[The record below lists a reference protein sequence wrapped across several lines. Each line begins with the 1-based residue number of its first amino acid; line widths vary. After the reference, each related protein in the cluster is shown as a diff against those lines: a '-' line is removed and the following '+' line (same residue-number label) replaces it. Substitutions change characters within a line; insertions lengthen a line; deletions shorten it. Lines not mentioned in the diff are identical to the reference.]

1 MIKFELKTPQPG
13 VVFYGN
19 RQRNRQSGTTAVIL
33 NIQADAGVKEVRFT
47 SIKGCS
53 QIKIDLSTDSFCPDT
68 ETLYIGSDVTNIR
81 IKNNMFPKVTKVV
94 SDSKHFLSGNVLV
107 EVFEDRTYRLKNTFC
122 KMMNGGNIDMKKVN
136 WINDNAFEDCWSAN
150 ITNIEKTVRCDY
162 KAFFSYNGINLLP
175 VVDGAH
181 MMGNIMMTV
190 SNTIP
195 ACTTAI
201 NRYIDFSGRN
211 VKLTNPGI
219 VNDIYTAHMPK
230 RIYVDNEG
238 IISPDEIYTAGN
250 TSIENIDIN
259 PKNKYYTSIDGI
271 VYTADK
277 KTLIRCPVGKSGK
290 VVIPDGVTTIGRHAF
305 RSCKISEV
313 VIPDSVTEIGI
324 SAFTESH
331 IQDFTLGKG
340 MTYIGK
346 YMFSTCKNIKHI
358 HIPSHIKEIMSSAFS
373 ACNAEDIVL
382 DEGVER
388 IGLNAFEV
396 STANDTKITLP
407 PSVKMIGNGALRN
420 IKNVTLT
427 DKIPSGFF
435 TSLYTSDSG
444 ADIHVN
450 IGGKQYVL
458 PSQSRFQEIDDY
470 VSFLPINDRLLWQQY
485 MYINDSDIMKR
496 YKFIMRAYKAVNGD
510 IEEQSKKEMLDMLRD
525 NQKYIINN
533 CCEYKYKA
541 EYFIFM
547 LSLDICTKQTIEKI
561 ISFADKTEGLSL
573 KAYALDA
580 LNRIDTKTDFEI

>member
-1 MIKFELKTPQPG
+1 MTKLELKIPQPG
-13 VVFYGN
+13 VTFYGN
-19 RQRNRQSGTTAVIL
+19 RRLTTVTIL
-33 NIQADAGVKEVRFT
+33 DIKVDDGVKEVFFEGLKDCDA
-47 SIKGCS
+47 IEV
-53 QIKIDLSTDSFCPDT
+53 KIQSDCRCPSV
-68 ETLYIGSDVTNIR
+68 ERLYISENVRNIS
-81 IKNNMFPKVTKVV
+81 ISNNTFPNVNRVN
-94 SDSKHFLSGNVLV
+94 SDSKYFLSGNVLIEHYDV
-107 EVFEDRTYRLKNTFC
+107 QDIYILKNTFC
-122 KMMNGGNIDMKKVN
+122 KKKGENIDLKNVN
-136 WINDNAFEDCWSAN
+136 RIKDYAFVNCCSGN
-150 ITNIEKTVRCDY
+150 VTNVSEQILCDY
-162 KAFFSYNGINLLP
+162 KAFYQYKGIYQLP

-219 VNDIYTAHMPK
+219 VSNIYPAHMPK
-230 RIYVDNEG
+230 RIYVDNER

-396 STANDTKITLP
+396 STANDTKIILP
-407 PSVKMIGNGALRN
+407 SSVKMIGDGALRN

-427 DKIPSGFF
+427 NKIPPGFF
-435 TSLYTSDSG
+435 MSLDTYESG
-444 ADIHVN
+444 ADIYVK
-450 IGGKQYVL
+450 IRGKQYIL
-458 PSQSRFQEIDDY
+458 PSQSHFQTIDDY
-470 VSFLPINDRLLWQQY
+470 VMSLPFDDQILWRQFK
-485 MYINDSDIMKR
+485 YITEPMER
-496 YKFIMRAYKAVNGD
+496 YEFIMRAYKAVDGD

-525 NQKYIINN
+525 NQKYIISN
-533 CCEYKYKA
+533 CCTYRYEA

-547 LSLDICTKQTIEKI
+547 LSLDICTRQTIEKI

-580 LNRIDTKTDFEI
+580 LNRMDTKTDFEI

>member
-1 MIKFELKTPQPG
+1 MTKLELKIPQPG
-13 VVFYGN
+13 VTFYGN
-19 RQRNRQSGTTAVIL
+19 RRLTTVTIL
-33 NIQADAGVKEVRFT
+33 DIKVEDGVKEVFFE
-47 SIKGCS
+47 SLKDCDAIEV
-53 QIKIDLSTDSFCPDT
+53 KIQSDCRCPSV
-68 ETLYIGSDVTNIR
+68 ERLYISENVRNIS
-81 IKNNMFPKVTKVV
+81 ISNNTFPNVNRVN
-94 SDSKHFLSGNVLV
+94 SDSKYFLSGNVLIEHYDV
-107 EVFEDRTYRLKNTFC
+107 QDIYILKNTFC
-122 KMMNGGNIDMKKVN
+122 KKKGENIDLKNVN
-136 WINDNAFEDCWSAN
+136 RIKDYAFVNCCSGN
-150 ITNIEKTVRCDY
+150 VTNVSEQILCDY
-162 KAFFSYNGINLLP
+162 KAFYQYKGIYQLP

-219 VNDIYTAHMPK
+219 VSNIYPAHMPK
-230 RIYVDNEG
+230 RIYVDNER

-396 STANDTKITLP
+396 STANDTKIILP
-407 PSVKMIGNGALRN
+407 SSVKMIGDGALRN

-427 DKIPSGFF
+427 NKIPPGFF
-435 TSLYTSDSG
+435 MSLDTYESG
-444 ADIHVN
+444 ADIYVK
-450 IGGKQYVL
+450 IRGKQYIL
-458 PSQSRFQEIDDY
+458 PSQSHFQTIDDY
-470 VSFLPINDRLLWQQY
+470 VMSLPFDDQILWRQFK
-485 MYINDSDIMKR
+485 YITEPMER
-496 YKFIMRAYKAVNGD
+496 YEFIMRAYKAVDGD
-510 IEEQSKKEMLDMLRD
+510 IEKQSKKEMLDMLRD

-580 LNRIDTKTDFEI
+580 LNRMDTKTDFEI

>member
-1 MIKFELKTPQPG
+1 MTKLELKIPQPG
-13 VVFYGN
+13 VTFYGN
-19 RQRNRQSGTTAVIL
+19 RRLTTVTIL
-33 NIQADAGVKEVRFT
+33 DIKVDDGVKEVFFEGLKDCDA
-47 SIKGCS
+47 IEV
-53 QIKIDLSTDSFCPDT
+53 KIQSDCRCPSV
-68 ETLYIGSDVTNIR
+68 ERLYISENVRNIS
-81 IKNNMFPKVTKVV
+81 ISNNTFPNVNRVN
-94 SDSKHFLSGNVLV
+94 SDSKYFLSGNVLIEHDDV
-107 EVFEDRTYRLKNTFC
+107 QDIYILKNTFC
-122 KMMNGGNIDMKKVN
+122 KKKGENIDLKNVN
-136 WINDNAFEDCWSAN
+136 RIKDYAFVNCWSAN
-150 ITNIEKTVRCDY
+150 ITNIGKTVRCDY
-162 KAFFSYNGINLLP
+162 KAFFNYNGINLLP

-219 VNDIYTAHMPK
+219 VSNIYPAHMPK
-230 RIYVDNEG
+230 RIYVDNER

-388 IGLNAFEV
+388 IGLNVFEV
-396 STANDTKITLP
+396 STANDTKIILP
-407 PSVKMIGNGALRN
+407 SSVKMIGDGALRN

-427 DKIPSGFF
+427 NKIPPGFF
-435 TSLYTSDSG
+435 MSLDTYESG
-444 ADIHVN
+444 ADIYVK
-450 IGGKQYVL
+450 IRGKQYIL
-458 PSQSRFQEIDDY
+458 PSQSHFQTIDDY
-470 VSFLPINDRLLWQQY
+470 VMFLPFDDQILWRQFK
-485 MYINDSDIMKR
+485 YITEPMER
-496 YKFIMRAYKAVNGD
+496 YEFIMRAYKAVDGD

-525 NQKYIINN
+525 NQEYIINN
-533 CCEYKYKA
+533 YCKYRYDV
-541 EYFIFM
+541 EDFIFM

-580 LNRIDTKTDFEI
+580 LNRMDTKTDFEI

>member
-1 MIKFELKTPQPG
+1 MTKLELKIPQPG
-13 VVFYGN
+13 VTFYGN
-19 RQRNRQSGTTAVIL
+19 RRLTTVTIL
-33 NIQADAGVKEVRFT
+33 DIKVEDGVKEVFFE
-47 SIKGCS
+47 SLKDCDAIEV
-53 QIKIDLSTDSFCPDT
+53 KIQSDCRCPSV
-68 ETLYIGSDVTNIR
+68 ERLYISENVRNIS
-81 IKNNMFPKVTKVV
+81 ISNNTFPNVNRVN
-94 SDSKHFLSGNVLV
+94 SDSKYFLSGNVLIEHYDV
-107 EVFEDRTYRLKNTFC
+107 QDIYILKNTFC
-122 KMMNGGNIDMKKVN
+122 KKKGENIDLKNVN
-136 WINDNAFEDCWSAN
+136 RIKDYAFVNCCSGN
-150 ITNIEKTVRCDY
+150 VTNVSEQILCDY
-162 KAFFSYNGINLLP
+162 KAFYQYKGIYQLP

-181 MMGNIMMTV
+181 MLGNIMMTA
-190 SNTIP
+190 SDIIP
-195 ACTTAI
+195 ARTTSI

-219 VNDIYTAHMPK
+219 VSNIYPAHMPK
-230 RIYVDNEG
+230 RIYVDNER

-396 STANDTKITLP
+396 STANDTKIILP
-407 PSVKMIGNGALRN
+407 SSVKMIGDGALRN

-427 DKIPSGFF
+427 NKIPPGFF
-435 TSLYTSDSG
+435 MSLDTYESG
-444 ADIHVN
+444 ADIYVK
-450 IGGKQYVL
+450 IRGKQYIL
-458 PSQSRFQEIDDY
+458 PSQSHFQTIDDY
-470 VSFLPINDRLLWQQY
+470 VMSLPFDDQILWRQFK
-485 MYINDSDIMKR
+485 YITEPMER
-496 YKFIMRAYKAVNGD
+496 YEFIMRAYKAVDGD

-525 NQKYIINN
+525 NQEYIINN
-533 CCEYKYKA
+533 YCKYRYDV
-541 EYFIFM
+541 EDFIFM

-573 KAYALDA
+573 KAYALYA
-580 LNRIDTKTDFEI
+580 LNRMDTKTDFEI

>member
-1 MIKFELKTPQPG
+1 MTKLELKIPQPG
-13 VVFYGN
+13 VTFYGN
-19 RQRNRQSGTTAVIL
+19 RRLTTVTIL
-33 NIQADAGVKEVRFT
+33 DIKVEDGVKEVFFE
-47 SIKGCS
+47 SLKDCDAIEV
-53 QIKIDLSTDSFCPDT
+53 KIQSDCRCPSV
-68 ETLYIGSDVTNIR
+68 ERLYISENVRNIS
-81 IKNNMFPKVTKVV
+81 ISNNTFPNVNRVN
-94 SDSKHFLSGNVLV
+94 SDSKYFLSGNVLIEHYDV
-107 EVFEDRTYRLKNTFC
+107 QDIYILKNTFC
-122 KMMNGGNIDMKKVN
+122 KKKGENIDLKNVN
-136 WINDNAFEDCWSAN
+136 RIKDYAFVNCCSGN
-150 ITNIEKTVRCDY
+150 VTNVSEQILCDY
-162 KAFFSYNGINLLP
+162 KAFYQYKGICQLP

-219 VNDIYTAHMPK
+219 VSNIYPAHMPK
-230 RIYVDNEG
+230 RIYVDNER

-396 STANDTKITLP
+396 STANDTKIILP
-407 PSVKMIGNGALRN
+407 SSVKMIGDGALRN

-427 DKIPSGFF
+427 NKIPPGFF
-435 TSLYTSDSG
+435 MSLDTYESG
-444 ADIHVN
+444 ADIYVK
-450 IGGKQYVL
+450 IRGKQYIL
-458 PSQSRFQEIDDY
+458 PSQSHFQTIDDY
-470 VSFLPINDRLLWQQY
+470 VMSLPFDDQILWRQFK
-485 MYINDSDIMKR
+485 YITEPMER
-496 YKFIMRAYKAVNGD
+496 YEFIMRAYKAVDGD

-525 NQKYIINN
+525 NQEYIINN
-533 CCEYKYKA
+533 YCKYRYDV
-541 EYFIFM
+541 EDFIFM

-580 LNRIDTKTDFEI
+580 LNRMDTKTDFEI

>member
-1 MIKFELKTPQPG
+1 MTKLELKIPQPG
-13 VVFYGN
+13 VTFYGN
-19 RQRNRQSGTTAVIL
+19 RRLTTVTIL
-33 NIQADAGVKEVRFT
+33 DIKVDDGVKEVFFEGLKDCDA
-47 SIKGCS
+47 IEV
-53 QIKIDLSTDSFCPDT
+53 KIQSDCRCPSV
-68 ETLYIGSDVTNIR
+68 ERLYISENVRNIS
-81 IKNNMFPKVTKVV
+81 ISNNTFPNVNRVN
-94 SDSKHFLSGNVLV
+94 SDSKYFLSGNVLIEHYDV
-107 EVFEDRTYRLKNTFC
+107 QDIYILKNTFC
-122 KMMNGGNIDMKKVN
+122 KKKGENIDLKNVN
-136 WINDNAFEDCWSAN
+136 RIKDYAFVNCCSGN
-150 ITNIEKTVRCDY
+150 VTNVSEQILCDY
-162 KAFFSYNGINLLP
+162 KAFYQYKGIYQLP

-219 VNDIYTAHMPK
+219 VSNIYPAHMPK
-230 RIYVDNEG
+230 RIYVDNER

-396 STANDTKITLP
+396 STANDTKIILP
-407 PSVKMIGNGALRN
+407 SSVKMIGDGALRN

-427 DKIPSGFF
+427 NKIPPGFF
-435 TSLYTSDSG
+435 MSLDTYESG
-444 ADIHVN
+444 ADIYVK
-450 IGGKQYVL
+450 IRGKQYIL
-458 PSQSRFQEIDDY
+458 PSQSHFQTIDDY
-470 VSFLPINDRLLWQQY
+470 VMSLPFDDQILWRQFK
-485 MYINDSDIMKR
+485 YITEPMER
-496 YKFIMRAYKAVNGD
+496 YEFIMRAYKAVDGD

-525 NQKYIINN
+525 NQEYIINN
-533 CCEYKYKA
+533 YCKYRYEA

-547 LSLDICTKQTIEKI
+547 LSLDICTRQTIEKI

-580 LNRIDTKTDFEI
+580 LNRMDTKTDFEI

>member
-1 MIKFELKTPQPG
+1 MTKLELKIPQPG
-13 VVFYGN
+13 VTFYGN
-19 RQRNRQSGTTAVIL
+19 RRLTTVTIL
-33 NIQADAGVKEVRFT
+33 DIKVEDGVKEVFFE
-47 SIKGCS
+47 SLKDCDAIEV
-53 QIKIDLSTDSFCPDT
+53 KIQSDCRCPSV
-68 ETLYIGSDVTNIR
+68 ERLYISENVRNIS
-81 IKNNMFPKVTKVV
+81 ISNNTFPNVNRVN
-94 SDSKHFLSGNVLV
+94 SDSKYFLSGNVLIEYYDV
-107 EVFEDRTYRLKNTFC
+107 QDIYILKNTFC
-122 KMMNGGNIDMKKVN
+122 KKKGENIDLKNVN
-136 WINDNAFEDCWSAN
+136 RIKDYAFVNCCSGN
-150 ITNIEKTVRCDY
+150 VTNVSEQILCDY
-162 KAFFSYNGINLLP
+162 KAFYQYKGIYQLP

-219 VNDIYTAHMPK
+219 VSNIYPAHMPK
-230 RIYVDNEG
+230 RIYVDNER

-396 STANDTKITLP
+396 STANDTKIILP
-407 PSVKMIGNGALRN
+407 SSVKMIGDGALRN

-427 DKIPSGFF
+427 NKIPPGFF
-435 TSLYTSDSG
+435 MSLDTYESG
-444 ADIHVN
+444 ADIYVK
-450 IGGKQYVL
+450 IRGKQYIL
-458 PSQSRFQEIDDY
+458 PSQSHFQTIDDY
-470 VSFLPINDRLLWQQY
+470 VMSLPFDDQIIWRQFK
-485 MYINDSDIMKR
+485 YITEPMER
-496 YKFIMRAYKAVNGD
+496 YEFIMRAYKAVDGD

-525 NQKYIINN
+525 NQEYIINN
-533 CCEYKYKA
+533 YCKYRYDV
-541 EYFIFM
+541 EDFIFM

-580 LNRIDTKTDFEI
+580 LNRMDTKTDFEI

>member
-1 MIKFELKTPQPG
+1 MTKLELKIPQPG
-13 VVFYGN
+13 VTFYGN
-19 RQRNRQSGTTAVIL
+19 RRLTTVTIL
-33 NIQADAGVKEVRFT
+33 DIKVEDGVKEVFFE
-47 SIKGCS
+47 SLKDCDAIEV
-53 QIKIDLSTDSFCPDT
+53 KIQSDCRCPSV
-68 ETLYIGSDVTNIR
+68 ERLYISENVRNIS
-81 IKNNMFPKVTKVV
+81 ISNNTFPNVNRVN
-94 SDSKHFLSGNVLV
+94 SDSKYFLSGNVLIEHYDV
-107 EVFEDRTYRLKNTFC
+107 QDIYILKNTFC
-122 KMMNGGNIDMKKVN
+122 KKKGENIDLKNVN
-136 WINDNAFEDCWSAN
+136 RIKDYAFVNCCSGN
-150 ITNIEKTVRCDY
+150 VTNVSEQILCDY
-162 KAFFSYNGINLLP
+162 KAFYQYKGIYQLP

-219 VNDIYTAHMPK
+219 VSNIYPAHMPK
-230 RIYVDNEG
+230 RIYVDNER

-396 STANDTKITLP
+396 STANDTKIILP
-407 PSVKMIGNGALRN
+407 SSVKMIGDGALRN

-427 DKIPSGFF
+427 NKIPPGFF
-435 TSLYTSDSG
+435 MSLDTYESG
-444 ADIHVN
+444 ADIYVK
-450 IGGKQYVL
+450 IRGKQYIL
-458 PSQSRFQEIDDY
+458 PSQSHFQTIDDY
-470 VSFLPINDRLLWQQY
+470 VMSLPFDDQILWRQFK
-485 MYINDSDIMKR
+485 YITEPMER
-496 YKFIMRAYKAVNGD
+496 YEFIMRAYKAVDGD

-525 NQKYIINN
+525 NQEYIINN
-533 CCEYKYKA
+533 YCKYRYDV
-541 EYFIFM
+541 ENFIFM

-580 LNRIDTKTDFEI
+580 LNRMDTKTDFEI

>member
-1 MIKFELKTPQPG
+1 MTKLELKIPQPG
-13 VVFYGN
+13 VTFYGN
-19 RQRNRQSGTTAVIL
+19 RRLTTVTIL
-33 NIQADAGVKEVRFT
+33 DIKVDDGVKEVFFEGLKDCDA
-47 SIKGCS
+47 IEV
-53 QIKIDLSTDSFCPDT
+53 KIQSDCRCPSV
-68 ETLYIGSDVTNIR
+68 ERLYISENVRNIS
-81 IKNNMFPKVTKVV
+81 ISNNTFPNVNRVN
-94 SDSKHFLSGNVLV
+94 SDSKYFLSGNVLIEHYDV
-107 EVFEDRTYRLKNTFC
+107 QDIYILKNTFC
-122 KMMNGGNIDMKKVN
+122 KKKGENIDLKNVN
-136 WINDNAFEDCWSAN
+136 RIKDYAFVNCCSGN
-150 ITNIEKTVRCDY
+150 VTNVSEQILCDY
-162 KAFFSYNGINLLP
+162 KAFYQYKGIYQLP

-219 VNDIYTAHMPK
+219 VSNIHPAHMPK
-230 RIYVDNEG
+230 RIYVDNER

-396 STANDTKITLP
+396 STANDTKIILP
-407 PSVKMIGNGALRN
+407 SSVKMIGDGALRN

-427 DKIPSGFF
+427 NKIPPGFF
-435 TSLYTSDSG
+435 MSLDTYESG
-444 ADIHVN
+444 ADIYVK
-450 IGGKQYVL
+450 IRGKQYIL
-458 PSQSRFQEIDDY
+458 PSQSHFQTIDDY
-470 VSFLPINDRLLWQQY
+470 VMSLPFDDQILWRQFK
-485 MYINDSDIMKR
+485 YITEPMER
-496 YKFIMRAYKAVNGD
+496 YEFIMRAYKAVDGD

-525 NQKYIINN
+525 NQKYIISN
-533 CCEYKYKA
+533 CCTYRYEAK
-541 EYFIFM
+541 YFIFM
-547 LSLDICTKQTIEKI
+547 LSLDICTRQTIEKI

-580 LNRIDTKTDFEI
+580 LNRMDTKTDFEI

>member
-1 MIKFELKTPQPG
+1 MTKLELKIPQPG
-13 VVFYGN
+13 VTFYGN
-19 RQRNRQSGTTAVIL
+19 RRLTTVTIL
-33 NIQADAGVKEVRFT
+33 DIKVDDGVKEVFFEGLKDCDV
-47 SIKGCS
+47 IEV
-53 QIKIDLSTDSFCPDT
+53 KIQSDCRCPSV
-68 ETLYIGSDVTNIR
+68 ERLYISENVRNIS
-81 IKNNMFPKVTKVV
+81 ISNNTFPNVNRVV
-94 SDSKHFLSGNVLV
+94 SDSKYFLSGNVLIEHYDV
-107 EVFEDRTYRLKNTFC
+107 QDIYILKNTFC
-122 KMMNGGNIDMKKVN
+122 KKKGENIDIKNVN
-136 WINDNAFEDCWSAN
+136 RIKDYAFVNCCSGN
-150 ITNIEKTVRCDY
+150 VTNVSEQILCDY
-162 KAFFSYNGINLLP
+162 KAFYQYKGIYQLP

-219 VNDIYTAHMPK
+219 VSNIHPAHMPK
-230 RIYVDNEG
+230 RIYVDNER
-238 IISPDEIYTAGN
+238 IISPAEIYTAGN

-396 STANDTKITLP
+396 STANDTKIILP
-407 PSVKMIGNGALRN
+407 SSVKMIGDGALRN

-427 DKIPSGFF
+427 NKIPPGFF
-435 TSLYTSDSG
+435 MSLDTYESG
-444 ADIHVN
+444 ADIYVK
-450 IGGKQYVL
+450 IRGKQYIL
-458 PSQSRFQEIDDY
+458 PSQSHFQTIDDY
-470 VSFLPINDRLLWQQY
+470 VMSLPFDDQILWRQFK
-485 MYINDSDIMKR
+485 YITEPMER
-496 YKFIMRAYKAVNGD
+496 YEFIMRAYKAVDGD

-525 NQKYIINN
+525 NQKYIISN
-533 CCEYKYKA
+533 CCTYRYEA

-547 LSLDICTKQTIEKI
+547 LSLDICTRQTIEKI
-561 ISFADKTEGLSL
+561 ISFADKTEGLSI

-580 LNRIDTKTDFEI
+580 LNRMDTKTDFEI

>member
-1 MIKFELKTPQPG
+1 MTKLELKIPQPG
-13 VVFYGN
+13 VTFYGN
-19 RQRNRQSGTTAVIL
+19 RRLTTVTIL
-33 NIQADAGVKEVRFT
+33 DIKVDDGVKEVFFEGLKDCDV
-47 SIKGCS
+47 IEV
-53 QIKIDLSTDSFCPDT
+53 KIQSDCRCPSV
-68 ETLYIGSDVTNIR
+68 ERLYISENVRNIS
-81 IKNNMFPKVTKVV
+81 ISNNTFPNVNRVV
-94 SDSKHFLSGNVLV
+94 SDSKYFLSGNVLIEHYDV
-107 EVFEDRTYRLKNTFC
+107 QDIYILKNTFC
-122 KMMNGGNIDMKKVN
+122 KKKGENIDLKNVN
-136 WINDNAFEDCWSAN
+136 RIKDYAFVNCCSGN
-150 ITNIEKTVRCDY
+150 VTNVSEQILCDY
-162 KAFFSYNGINLLP
+162 KAFYQYKGIYQLP

-219 VNDIYTAHMPK
+219 VSNIHPAHMPK
-230 RIYVDNEG
+230 RIYVDNER

-396 STANDTKITLP
+396 STANDTKIILP
-407 PSVKMIGNGALRN
+407 SSVKMIGDGALRN

-427 DKIPSGFF
+427 NKIPPGFF
-435 TSLYTSDSG
+435 MSLDTYESG
-444 ADIHVN
+444 ADIYVK
-450 IGGKQYVL
+450 IRGKQYIL
-458 PSQSRFQEIDDY
+458 PSQSHFQTIDDY
-470 VSFLPINDRLLWQQY
+470 VMSLPFDDQILWRQFK
-485 MYINDSDIMKR
+485 YITEPMER
-496 YKFIMRAYKAVNGD
+496 YEFIMRAYKAVDGD

-525 NQKYIINN
+525 NQKYIISN
-533 CCEYKYKA
+533 CCTYRYEA

-547 LSLDICTKQTIEKI
+547 LSLDICTRQTIEKI
-561 ISFADKTEGLSL
+561 ISFADKTEGLSI

-580 LNRIDTKTDFEI
+580 LNRMDTKTDFEI

>member
-1 MIKFELKTPQPG
+1 MTKLELKIPQPG
-13 VVFYGN
+13 VTFYGN
-19 RQRNRQSGTTAVIL
+19 RRLTTVTIL
-33 NIQADAGVKEVRFT
+33 DIKVDDGVKEVFFEGLKDCDA
-47 SIKGCS
+47 IEV
-53 QIKIDLSTDSFCPDT
+53 KIQSDCRCPSV
-68 ETLYIGSDVTNIR
+68 ERLYISENVRNIS
-81 IKNNMFPKVTKVV
+81 ISNNTFPNVNRVN
-94 SDSKHFLSGNVLV
+94 SDSKYFLSGNVLIEHYDV
-107 EVFEDRTYRLKNTFC
+107 QDIYILKNTFC
-122 KMMNGGNIDMKKVN
+122 KKKGENIDLKNVN
-136 WINDNAFEDCWSAN
+136 RIKDYAFVNCCSGN
-150 ITNIEKTVRCDY
+150 VTNVSEQILCDY
-162 KAFFSYNGINLLP
+162 KAFYQYKGIYQLP

-219 VNDIYTAHMPK
+219 VSNIYPAHMPK
-230 RIYVDNEG
+230 RIYVDNER

-358 HIPSHIKEIMSSAFS
+358 HITSHIKEIMSSAFS

-396 STANDTKITLP
+396 STANDTKIILP
-407 PSVKMIGNGALRN
+407 SSVKMIGDGALRN

-427 DKIPSGFF
+427 NKIPPGFF
-435 TSLYTSDSG
+435 MSLDTYESG
-444 ADIHVN
+444 ADIYVK
-450 IGGKQYVL
+450 IRGKQYIL
-458 PSQSRFQEIDDY
+458 PSQSHFQTIDDY
-470 VSFLPINDRLLWQQY
+470 VMSLPFDDQILWRQFK
-485 MYINDSDIMKR
+485 YITEPMER
-496 YKFIMRAYKAVNGD
+496 YEFIMRAYKAVDGD

-525 NQKYIINN
+525 NQEYIINN
-533 CCEYKYKA
+533 YCKYRYDV
-541 EYFIFM
+541 EDFIFM

-561 ISFADKTEGLSL
+561 ISFTDKTEGLSL

-580 LNRIDTKTDFEI
+580 LNRMDTKTDFEI

>member
-1 MIKFELKTPQPG
+1 MTKLELKIPQPG
-13 VVFYGN
+13 VTFYGN
-19 RQRNRQSGTTAVIL
+19 RRLTTVTIL
-33 NIQADAGVKEVRFT
+33 DIKVDDGVKEVFFEGLKDCDA
-47 SIKGCS
+47 IEV
-53 QIKIDLSTDSFCPDT
+53 KIQSDCRCPSV
-68 ETLYIGSDVTNIR
+68 ERLYISENVRNIS
-81 IKNNMFPKVTKVV
+81 ISNNTFPNVNRVN
-94 SDSKHFLSGNVLV
+94 SDSKYFLSGNVLIEHYDV
-107 EVFEDRTYRLKNTFC
+107 QDIYILKNTFC
-122 KMMNGGNIDMKKVN
+122 KKKGENIDLKNVN
-136 WINDNAFEDCWSAN
+136 RIKDYAFVNCCSGN
-150 ITNIEKTVRCDY
+150 VTNVSEQILCDY
-162 KAFFSYNGINLLP
+162 KAFYQYKGIYQLP

-219 VNDIYTAHMPK
+219 VSNIYPAHMPK
-230 RIYVDNEG
+230 RIYVDNER

-396 STANDTKITLP
+396 STANDTKIILP
-407 PSVKMIGNGALRN
+407 SSVKMIGDGALRN

-427 DKIPSGFF
+427 NKIPPGFF
-435 TSLYTSDSG
+435 MSLDTYESG
-444 ADIHVN
+444 ADIYVK
-450 IGGKQYVL
+450 IRGKQYIL
-458 PSQSRFQEIDDY
+458 PSQSHFQTIDDY
-470 VSFLPINDRLLWQQY
+470 VMSLPFDDQILWRQFK
-485 MYINDSDIMKR
+485 YITEPMER
-496 YKFIMRAYKAVNGD
+496 YEFIMRAYKAVDGD

-525 NQKYIINN
+525 NQEYIINN
-533 CCEYKYKA
+533 YCKYRYDV
-541 EYFIFM
+541 EDFIFM

-573 KAYALDA
+573 KAYALYA
-580 LNRIDTKTDFEI
+580 LNRMDTKTDFEI

>member
-1 MIKFELKTPQPG
+1 MTKLELKIPQPG
-13 VVFYGN
+13 VTFYGN
-19 RQRNRQSGTTAVIL
+19 RRLTTVTIL
-33 NIQADAGVKEVRFT
+33 DIKVDDGVKEVFFEGLKDCDA
-47 SIKGCS
+47 IEV
-53 QIKIDLSTDSFCPDT
+53 KIQSDCRCPSV
-68 ETLYIGSDVTNIR
+68 ERLYISENVRKIS
-81 IKNNMFPKVTKVV
+81 ISNNTFPNVNRVN
-94 SDSKHFLSGNVLV
+94 SDSKYFLSGNVLIEHNDV
-107 EVFEDRTYRLKNTFC
+107 QDIYILKNTFC
-122 KMMNGGNIDMKKVN
+122 KKKGENIDLKNVN
-136 WINDNAFEDCWSAN
+136 RIKDYAFVNCCSGN
-150 ITNIEKTVRCDY
+150 VTNIEKTVQCDY
-162 KAFFSYNGINLLP
+162 KAFFNYNGINLLP

-219 VNDIYTAHMPK
+219 VSNIYPAHMPK
-230 RIYVDNEG
+230 RIYVDNER

-290 VVIPDGVTTIGRHAF
+290 VIIPDGVTTIGRHAF

-388 IGLNAFEV
+388 IGLNAFEM
-396 STANDTKITLP
+396 STANDTKIILP
-407 PSVKMIGNGALRN
+407 SSVKMIGDGVLRN

-427 DKIPSGFF
+427 NKIPPGFF
-435 TSLYTSDSG
+435 MSLDTYESG
-444 ADIHVN
+444 ADIYVK
-450 IGGKQYVL
+450 IRGKQYIL
-458 PSQSRFQEIDDY
+458 PSQSHFQTIDDY
-470 VSFLPINDRLLWQQY
+470 VMFLPFDDQILWRQFK
-485 MYINDSDIMKR
+485 YITEPMER
-496 YKFIMRAYKAVNGD
+496 YEFIMRAYKAVDGD

-525 NQKYIINN
+525 NQEYIINN
-533 CCEYKYKA
+533 YCEYRYEV

-547 LSLDICTKQTIEKI
+547 LSLDICTRQTIEKI

-580 LNRIDTKTDFEI
+580 LNRMDTKTDFEI

>member
-1 MIKFELKTPQPG
+1 MTKLELKIPQPG
-13 VVFYGN
+13 VTFYGN
-19 RQRNRQSGTTAVIL
+19 RRLTTVTIL
-33 NIQADAGVKEVRFT
+33 DIKVDDGVKEVFFEGLKDCDA
-47 SIKGCS
+47 IEV
-53 QIKIDLSTDSFCPDT
+53 KIQSDCRCPSV
-68 ETLYIGSDVTNIR
+68 ERLYISENVRNIS
-81 IKNNMFPKVTKVV
+81 ISNNTFPNVNRVN
-94 SDSKHFLSGNVLV
+94 SDSKYFLSGNVLIEHYDV
-107 EVFEDRTYRLKNTFC
+107 QDIYILKNTFC
-122 KMMNGGNIDMKKVN
+122 KKKGENIDLKNVN
-136 WINDNAFEDCWSAN
+136 RIKDYAFVNCCSGN
-150 ITNIEKTVRCDY
+150 VTNVSEQILCDY
-162 KAFFSYNGINLLP
+162 KAFYQYKGIYQLP

-219 VNDIYTAHMPK
+219 VSNIYPAHMPK
-230 RIYVDNEG
+230 RIYVDNER

-396 STANDTKITLP
+396 STANDTKIILP
-407 PSVKMIGNGALRN
+407 SSVKMIGDGALRN

-427 DKIPSGFF
+427 NKIPPGFF
-435 TSLYTSDSG
+435 MSLDTYESG
-444 ADIHVN
+444 ADIYVK
-450 IGGKQYVL
+450 IRGKQYIL
-458 PSQSRFQEIDDY
+458 PSQSHFQTIDDY
-470 VSFLPINDRLLWQQY
+470 VMSLPFDDQILWRQFK
-485 MYINDSDIMKR
+485 YITEPMER
-496 YKFIMRAYKAVNGD
+496 YEFIMRAYKAVDGD

-547 LSLDICTKQTIEKI
+547 LSLDICTRQTIEKI

-580 LNRIDTKTDFEI
+580 LNRMDTKTDFEI

>member
-1 MIKFELKTPQPG
+1 MTKLELKIPQPG
-13 VVFYGN
+13 VTFYGN
-19 RQRNRQSGTTAVIL
+19 RRLTTVTIL
-33 NIQADAGVKEVRFT
+33 DVKVDDGVKEVFFEGLKDCDA
-47 SIKGCS
+47 IEV
-53 QIKIDLSTDSFCPDT
+53 KIQSDCRCPSV
-68 ETLYIGSDVTNIR
+68 ERLYISENVRNIS
-81 IKNNMFPKVTKVV
+81 ISNNTFPNVNRVN
-94 SDSKHFLSGNVLV
+94 SDSKYFLSGNVLIEHYDV
-107 EVFEDRTYRLKNTFC
+107 QDIYILKNTFC
-122 KMMNGGNIDMKKVN
+122 KKKGENIDLKNVN
-136 WINDNAFEDCWSAN
+136 RIKDYAFVNCCSGN
-150 ITNIEKTVRCDY
+150 VTNIGKTVRCDY
-162 KAFFSYNGINLLP
+162 KAFFNYNGINLLP

-219 VNDIYTAHMPK
+219 VSNIYPAHMPK
-230 RIYVDNEG
+230 RIYVDNER

-396 STANDTKITLP
+396 STANDTKIILP
-407 PSVKMIGNGALRN
+407 SSVKMIGDGALRN

-427 DKIPSGFF
+427 NKIPPGFF
-435 TSLYTSDSG
+435 MSLDTYESG
-444 ADIHVN
+444 ADIYVK
-450 IGGKQYVL
+450 IRGKQYIL
-458 PSQSRFQEIDDY
+458 PSQSHFQTIDDY
-470 VSFLPINDRLLWQQY
+470 VMSLPFDDQILWRQFK
-485 MYINDSDIMKR
+485 YITEPMER
-496 YKFIMRAYKAVNGD
+496 YEFIMRAYKAVDGN

-525 NQKYIINN
+525 NQEYIINN
-533 CCEYKYKA
+533 YCKYRYEV

-580 LNRIDTKTDFEI
+580 LNRMDTKTDFEI

>member
-1 MIKFELKTPQPG
+1 MTKLELKIPQPG
-13 VVFYGN
+13 VTFYGN
-19 RQRNRQSGTTAVIL
+19 RRLTTVTIL
-33 NIQADAGVKEVRFT
+33 DIKVDDGVKEVFFEGLKDCDA
-47 SIKGCS
+47 IEV
-53 QIKIDLSTDSFCPDT
+53 KIQSDCRCPSV
-68 ETLYIGSDVTNIR
+68 ERLYISENVRNIS
-81 IKNNMFPKVTKVV
+81 ISNNTFPNVNRVN
-94 SDSKHFLSGNVLV
+94 SDSKYFLSGNVLIEHYDV
-107 EVFEDRTYRLKNTFC
+107 QDIYILKNTFC
-122 KMMNGGNIDMKKVN
+122 KKKGENIDLKNVN
-136 WINDNAFEDCWSAN
+136 RIKDNAFEDCWSAN
-150 ITNIEKTVRCDY
+150 ITNIGKTVRCDY
-162 KAFFSYNGINLLP
+162 KAFFNYNGINLLP

-219 VNDIYTAHMPK
+219 VSNIYPAHMPK
-230 RIYVDNEG
+230 RIYVDNER

-396 STANDTKITLP
+396 STANDTKIILP
-407 PSVKMIGNGALRN
+407 SSVKMIGDGALRN

-427 DKIPSGFF
+427 NKIPPGFF
-435 TSLYTSDSG
+435 MSLDTYESG
-444 ADIHVN
+444 ADIYVK
-450 IGGKQYVL
+450 IRGKQYIL
-458 PSQSRFQEIDDY
+458 PSQSHFQTIDDY
-470 VSFLPINDRLLWQQY
+470 VMSLPFDDQILWRQFK
-485 MYINDSDIMKR
+485 YITEPMER
-496 YKFIMRAYKAVNGD
+496 YEFIMRAYKAVDGN

-525 NQKYIINN
+525 NQEYIINN
-533 CCEYKYKA
+533 YCKYRYEV

-580 LNRIDTKTDFEI
+580 LNRMDTKTDFEI

>member
-1 MIKFELKTPQPG
+1 MTKLELKIPQPG
-13 VVFYGN
+13 VTFYGN
-19 RQRNRQSGTTAVIL
+19 RRLTTVTIL
-33 NIQADAGVKEVRFT
+33 DIKVEDGVKEVFFE
-47 SIKGCS
+47 SLKDCDAIEV
-53 QIKIDLSTDSFCPDT
+53 KIQSDCRCPSV
-68 ETLYIGSDVTNIR
+68 ERLYISENVRNIS
-81 IKNNMFPKVTKVV
+81 ISNNTFPNVNRVN
-94 SDSKHFLSGNVLV
+94 SDSKYFLSGNVLIEHNDV
-107 EVFEDRTYRLKNTFC
+107 QDIYILKNTFC
-122 KMMNGGNIDMKKVN
+122 KKKGENIDLKNVN
-136 WINDNAFEDCWSAN
+136 RIKDYAFVNCCSGN
-150 ITNIEKTVRCDY
+150 VTNVSEQILCDY
-162 KAFFSYNGINLLP
+162 KAFYQYKGIYQLP

-219 VNDIYTAHMPK
+219 VSNIYPAHMPK
-230 RIYVDNEG
+230 RIYVDNER

-396 STANDTKITLP
+396 STANDTKIILP
-407 PSVKMIGNGALRN
+407 SSVKMIGDGALRN

-427 DKIPSGFF
+427 NKIPPGFF
-435 TSLYTSDSG
+435 MSLDTYESG
-444 ADIHVN
+444 ADIYVK
-450 IGGKQYVL
+450 IRGKQYIL
-458 PSQSRFQEIDDY
+458 PSQSHFQTIDDY
-470 VSFLPINDRLLWQQY
+470 VMSLPFDDQILWRQFK
-485 MYINDSDIMKR
+485 YITEPMER
-496 YKFIMRAYKAVNGD
+496 YEFIMRAYKAVDGN

-525 NQKYIINN
+525 NQEYIINN
-533 CCEYKYKA
+533 YCKYRYEV

-547 LSLDICTKQTIEKI
+547 LSLDICTRQTIEKI

-580 LNRIDTKTDFEI
+580 LNRMDTKTDFEI

>member
-1 MIKFELKTPQPG
+1 MTKLELKIPQPG
-13 VVFYGN
+13 VTFYGN
-19 RQRNRQSGTTAVIL
+19 RRLTTVTIL
-33 NIQADAGVKEVRFT
+33 DIKVDDGVKEVFFEGLKDCDV
-47 SIKGCS
+47 IEV
-53 QIKIDLSTDSFCPDT
+53 KIQSDCRCPSV
-68 ETLYIGSDVTNIR
+68 ERLYISENVRNIS
-81 IKNNMFPKVTKVV
+81 ISNNTFPNVNRVV
-94 SDSKHFLSGNVLV
+94 SDSKYFLSGNVLIEHYDV
-107 EVFEDRTYRLKNTFC
+107 QDIYILKNTFC
-122 KMMNGGNIDMKKVN
+122 KKKGENIDLKNVN
-136 WINDNAFEDCWSAN
+136 RIKDYAFVNCCSGN
-150 ITNIEKTVRCDY
+150 VTNVSEQILCDY
-162 KAFFSYNGINLLP
+162 KAFYQYKGIYQLP

-219 VNDIYTAHMPK
+219 VSNIYPAHMPK
-230 RIYVDNEG
+230 RIYVDNER

-396 STANDTKITLP
+396 STANDTKIILP
-407 PSVKMIGNGALRN
+407 SSVKMIGDGALRN

-427 DKIPSGFF
+427 NKIPPGFF
-435 TSLYTSDSG
+435 MSLDTYESG
-444 ADIHVN
+444 ADIYVK
-450 IGGKQYVL
+450 IRGKQYIL
-458 PSQSRFQEIDDY
+458 PSQSHFQTIDDY
-470 VSFLPINDRLLWQQY
+470 VMSLPFDDQILWRQFK
-485 MYINDSDIMKR
+485 YITEPMER
-496 YKFIMRAYKAVNGD
+496 YEFIMRAYKAVDGD

>member
-1 MIKFELKTPQPG
+1 MTKLELKIPQPG
-13 VVFYGN
+13 VTFYGN
-19 RQRNRQSGTTAVIL
+19 RRLTTVTIL
-33 NIQADAGVKEVRFT
+33 DIKVDDGVKEVFFEGLKDCDA
-47 SIKGCS
+47 IEV
-53 QIKIDLSTDSFCPDT
+53 KIQSDCRCPSV
-68 ETLYIGSDVTNIR
+68 ERLYISENVRNIS
-81 IKNNMFPKVTKVV
+81 ISNNTFPNVNRVN
-94 SDSKHFLSGNVLV
+94 SDSKYFLSGNVLIEHYDV
-107 EVFEDRTYRLKNTFC
+107 QDIYILKNTFC
-122 KMMNGGNIDMKKVN
+122 KKKGENIDLKNVN
-136 WINDNAFEDCWSAN
+136 RIKDYAFVNCCSGN
-150 ITNIEKTVRCDY
+150 VTNIGKTVRCDY
-162 KAFFSYNGINLLP
+162 KAFFNYNGINLLP

-219 VNDIYTAHMPK
+219 VSNIYPAHMPK
-230 RIYVDNEG
+230 RIYVDNER

-396 STANDTKITLP
+396 STANDTKIILP
-407 PSVKMIGNGALRN
+407 SSVKMIGDGALRN

-427 DKIPSGFF
+427 NKIPPGFF
-435 TSLYTSDSG
+435 MSLDTYESG
-444 ADIHVN
+444 ADIYVK
-450 IGGKQYVL
+450 IRGKQYIL
-458 PSQSRFQEIDDY
+458 PSQSHFQTIDDY
-470 VSFLPINDRLLWQQY
+470 VMSLPFDDQILWRQFK
-485 MYINDSDIMKR
+485 YITEPMER
-496 YKFIMRAYKAVNGD
+496 YEFIMRAYKAVDGN

-525 NQKYIINN
+525 NQEYIINN
-533 CCEYKYKA
+533 YCKYRYEV

-580 LNRIDTKTDFEI
+580 LNRMDTKTDFEI

>member
-1 MIKFELKTPQPG
+1 MTKLELKIPQPG
-13 VVFYGN
+13 VTFYGN
-19 RQRNRQSGTTAVIL
+19 RRLTTVTIL
-33 NIQADAGVKEVRFT
+33 DIKVEDGVKEVFFE
-47 SIKGCS
+47 SLKDCDAIEV
-53 QIKIDLSTDSFCPDT
+53 KIQSDCRCPSV
-68 ETLYIGSDVTNIR
+68 ERLYISENVRNIS
-81 IKNNMFPKVTKVV
+81 ISNNTFPNVNRVN
-94 SDSKHFLSGNVLV
+94 SDSKYFLSGNVLIEHDDV
-107 EVFEDRTYRLKNTFC
+107 QDIYILKNTFC
-122 KMMNGGNIDMKKVN
+122 KKKGENIDLKNVN
-136 WINDNAFEDCWSAN
+136 RIKDYAFVNCCSGN
-150 ITNIEKTVRCDY
+150 VTNIGKTVRCDY
-162 KAFFSYNGINLLP
+162 KAFFNYNGINLLP

-219 VNDIYTAHMPK
+219 VSNIYPAHMPK
-230 RIYVDNEG
+230 RIYVDNER

-396 STANDTKITLP
+396 STANDTKIILP
-407 PSVKMIGNGALRN
+407 SSVKMIGDGALRN

-427 DKIPSGFF
+427 NKIPPGFF
-435 TSLYTSDSG
+435 MSLDTYESG
-444 ADIHVN
+444 ADIYVK
-450 IGGKQYVL
+450 IRGKQYIL
-458 PSQSRFQEIDDY
+458 PSQSHFQTIDDY
-470 VSFLPINDRLLWQQY
+470 VMSLPFDDQILWRQFK
-485 MYINDSDIMKR
+485 YITEPMER
-496 YKFIMRAYKAVNGD
+496 YEFIMRAYKAVDGD

-525 NQKYIINN
+525 NQEYIINN
-533 CCEYKYKA
+533 YCKYRYDV
-541 EYFIFM
+541 EDFIFM

-561 ISFADKTEGLSL
+561 ISLADKTEGLSL

-580 LNRIDTKTDFEI
+580 LNRMDTKTDFEI

>member
-1 MIKFELKTPQPG
+1 MTKLELKIPQPG
-13 VVFYGN
+13 VTFYGN
-19 RQRNRQSGTTAVIL
+19 RRLTTVTIL
-33 NIQADAGVKEVRFT
+33 DIKVEDGVKEVFFE
-47 SIKGCS
+47 SLKDCDAIEV
-53 QIKIDLSTDSFCPDT
+53 KIQSDCRCPSV
-68 ETLYIGSDVTNIR
+68 ERLYISENVRNIS
-81 IKNNMFPKVTKVV
+81 ISNNTFPNVNRVN
-94 SDSKHFLSGNVLV
+94 SDSKYFLSGNVLIEHYDV
-107 EVFEDRTYRLKNTFC
+107 QDIYILKNTFC
-122 KMMNGGNIDMKKVN
+122 KKKGENIDLKNVN
-136 WINDNAFEDCWSAN
+136 RIKDYAFVNCCSGN
-150 ITNIEKTVRCDY
+150 VTNVSEQILCDY
-162 KAFFSYNGINLLP
+162 KAFYQYKGIYQLP

-219 VNDIYTAHMPK
+219 VSNIYPAHMPK
-230 RIYVDNEG
+230 RIYVDNER

-358 HIPSHIKEIMSSAFS
+358 HIPLHIKEIMSSAFS

-396 STANDTKITLP
+396 STANDTKIILP
-407 PSVKMIGNGALRN
+407 SSVKMIGDGALRN

-427 DKIPSGFF
+427 NKIPPGFF
-435 TSLYTSDSG
+435 MSLDTYESG
-444 ADIHVN
+444 ADIYVK
-450 IGGKQYVL
+450 IRGKQYIL
-458 PSQSRFQEIDDY
+458 PSQSHFQTIDDY
-470 VSFLPINDRLLWQQY
+470 VMSLPFDDQILWRQFK
-485 MYINDSDIMKR
+485 YITEPMER
-496 YKFIMRAYKAVNGD
+496 YEFIMRAYKAVDGD

-525 NQKYIINN
+525 NQEYIINN
-533 CCEYKYKA
+533 YCKYRYDV
-541 EYFIFM
+541 EDFIFM

-580 LNRIDTKTDFEI
+580 LNRMDTKTDFEI

>member
-1 MIKFELKTPQPG
+1 MTKLELKIPQPG
-13 VVFYGN
+13 VTFYGN
-19 RQRNRQSGTTAVIL
+19 RRLTTVTIL
-33 NIQADAGVKEVRFT
+33 DIKVDDGVKEVFFEGLKDCDA
-47 SIKGCS
+47 IEV
-53 QIKIDLSTDSFCPDT
+53 KIQSDCRCPSV
-68 ETLYIGSDVTNIR
+68 ERLYISENVRNIS
-81 IKNNMFPKVTKVV
+81 ISNNTFPNVNRVN
-94 SDSKHFLSGNVLV
+94 SDSKYFLSGNVLIEHYDV
-107 EVFEDRTYRLKNTFC
+107 QDIYILKNTFC
-122 KMMNGGNIDMKKVN
+122 KKKGENIDLKNVN
-136 WINDNAFEDCWSAN
+136 RIKDYAFMNCCSGN
-150 ITNIEKTVRCDY
+150 VTNIGKTVRCDY
-162 KAFFSYNGINLLP
+162 KAFFNYNGINLLP

-219 VNDIYTAHMPK
+219 VSNIYPAHMPK
-230 RIYVDNEG
+230 RIYVDNER

-396 STANDTKITLP
+396 STANDTKIILP
-407 PSVKMIGNGALRN
+407 SSVKMIGDGALRN

-427 DKIPSGFF
+427 NKIPPGFF
-435 TSLYTSDSG
+435 MSLDTYESG
-444 ADIHVN
+444 ADIYVK
-450 IGGKQYVL
+450 IRGKQYIL
-458 PSQSRFQEIDDY
+458 PSQSHFQTIDDY
-470 VSFLPINDRLLWQQY
+470 VMYLPFDDQILWRQFK
-485 MYINDSDIMKR
+485 YITEPMER
-496 YKFIMRAYKAVNGD
+496 YEFIMRAYKAVDGD

-525 NQKYIINN
+525 NQEYIINN
-533 CCEYKYKA
+533 YCKYRYDV
-541 EYFIFM
+541 EDFIFM

-561 ISFADKTEGLSL
+561 ISLADKTEGLSL

-580 LNRIDTKTDFEI
+580 LNRMDTKTDFEI

>member
-1 MIKFELKTPQPG
+1 MTKLELKIPQPG
-13 VVFYGN
+13 VTFYGN
-19 RQRNRQSGTTAVIL
+19 RRLTTVTIL
-33 NIQADAGVKEVRFT
+33 DIKVDDGVKEVFFEGLKDCDA
-47 SIKGCS
+47 IEV
-53 QIKIDLSTDSFCPDT
+53 KIQSDCRCPSV
-68 ETLYIGSDVTNIR
+68 ERLYISENVRNIS
-81 IKNNMFPKVTKVV
+81 ISNNTFPNVNRVN
-94 SDSKHFLSGNVLV
+94 SDSKYFLSGNVLIEHYDV
-107 EVFEDRTYRLKNTFC
+107 QDIYILKNTFC
-122 KMMNGGNIDMKKVN
+122 KKKGENIDLKNVN
-136 WINDNAFEDCWSAN
+136 RIKDNAFEDCWSAN
-150 ITNIEKTVRCDY
+150 ITNIGKTVRCDY
-162 KAFFSYNGINLLP
+162 KAFFNYNGINLLP

-219 VNDIYTAHMPK
+219 VSNIYPAHMPK
-230 RIYVDNEG
+230 RIYVDNER

-396 STANDTKITLP
+396 STANDTKIILP
-407 PSVKMIGNGALRN
+407 SSVKMIGDGALRN

-427 DKIPSGFF
+427 NKIPPGFF
-435 TSLYTSDSG
+435 MSLDTYESG
-444 ADIHVN
+444 ADIYVK
-450 IGGKQYVL
+450 IRGKQYIL
-458 PSQSRFQEIDDY
+458 PSQSHFQTIDDY
-470 VSFLPINDRLLWQQY
+470 VMSLPFDDQILWRQFK
-485 MYINDSDIMKR
+485 YITEPMER
-496 YKFIMRAYKAVNGD
+496 YEFIMRAYKAVDGD

-525 NQKYIINN
+525 NQEYIINN
-533 CCEYKYKA
+533 YCKYRYNV
-541 EYFIFM
+541 EDFIFM

-561 ISFADKTEGLSL
+561 ISFADKTEGLLL

-580 LNRIDTKTDFEI
+580 LNRMDTKTDFEI

>member
-1 MIKFELKTPQPG
+1 MTKLELKIPQPG
-13 VVFYGN
+13 VTFYGN
-19 RQRNRQSGTTAVIL
+19 RRLTTVTIL
-33 NIQADAGVKEVRFT
+33 DIKVEDGVKEVFFE
-47 SIKGCS
+47 SLKGCDA
-53 QIKIDLSTDSFCPDT
+53 IEVKIQSDCRCPSV
-68 ETLYIGSDVTNIR
+68 ERLYISENVRNIS
-81 IKNNMFPKVTKVV
+81 ISNNTFPNVNRVN
-94 SDSKHFLSGNVLV
+94 SDSKYFLSGNVLIEHYDV
-107 EVFEDRTYRLKNTFC
+107 QDIYILKNTFC
-122 KMMNGGNIDMKKVN
+122 KKKGENIDLKNVN
-136 WINDNAFEDCWSAN
+136 RIKDNAFEDCWSAN
-150 ITNIEKTVRCDY
+150 ITNIGKTVRCDY
-162 KAFFSYNGINLLP
+162 KAFFNYNGINLLP

-219 VNDIYTAHMPK
+219 VSNIYPAHMPK
-230 RIYVDNEG
+230 RIYVDNER

-396 STANDTKITLP
+396 STANDTKIILP
-407 PSVKMIGNGALRN
+407 SSVKMIGDGALRN

-427 DKIPSGFF
+427 NKIPPGFF
-435 TSLYTSDSG
+435 MSLDTYESG
-444 ADIHVN
+444 ADIYVK
-450 IGGKQYVL
+450 IRGKQYIL
-458 PSQSRFQEIDDY
+458 PSQSHFQTIDDY
-470 VSFLPINDRLLWQQY
+470 VMSLPFDDQILWRQFK
-485 MYINDSDIMKR
+485 YITEPMER
-496 YKFIMRAYKAVNGD
+496 YEFIMRAYKAVDGN

-525 NQKYIINN
+525 NQEYIINN
-533 CCEYKYKA
+533 YCKYRYEV

-580 LNRIDTKTDFEI
+580 LNRMDTKTDFEI

>member
-1 MIKFELKTPQPG
+1 MTKLELKIPQPG
-13 VVFYGN
+13 VTFYGN
-19 RQRNRQSGTTAVIL
+19 RRLTTVTIL
-33 NIQADAGVKEVRFT
+33 DIKVDDGVKEVFFEGLKDCDA
-47 SIKGCS
+47 IEV
-53 QIKIDLSTDSFCPDT
+53 KIQSDCRCPSV
-68 ETLYIGSDVTNIR
+68 ERLYISENVRNIS
-81 IKNNMFPKVTKVV
+81 ISNNTFPNVNRVN
-94 SDSKHFLSGNVLV
+94 SDSKYFLSGNVLIEHDDV
-107 EVFEDRTYRLKNTFC
+107 QDIYILKNTFC
-122 KMMNGGNIDMKKVN
+122 KKKGENIDLKNVN
-136 WINDNAFEDCWSAN
+136 RIKDYAFVNCWSAN
-150 ITNIEKTVRCDY
+150 ITNIEKTVQCDY
-162 KAFFSYNGINLLP
+162 KAFFNYNGINLLP

-219 VNDIYTAHMPK
+219 VSNIYPAHMPK
-230 RIYVDNEG
+230 RIYVDNER

-290 VVIPDGVTTIGRHAF
+290 VIIPDGVTTIGRHAF

-388 IGLNAFEV
+388 IGLNAFEM
-396 STANDTKITLP
+396 STANDTKIILP
-407 PSVKMIGNGALRN
+407 SSVKMIGDGALRN

-427 DKIPSGFF
+427 NKIPPGFF
-435 TSLYTSDSG
+435 MSLDTYESG
-444 ADIHVN
+444 ADIYVK
-450 IGGKQYVL
+450 IRGKQYIL
-458 PSQSRFQEIDDY
+458 PSQSHFQTIDDY
-470 VSFLPINDRLLWQQY
+470 VMSLPFDDQILWRQFK
-485 MYINDSDIMKR
+485 YITEPMER
-496 YKFIMRAYKAVNGD
+496 YEFIMRAYKAVDGD

-525 NQKYIINN
+525 NQEYIINN
-533 CCEYKYKA
+533 YCEYRYEV

-547 LSLDICTKQTIEKI
+547 LSLDICTRQTIEKI

-580 LNRIDTKTDFEI
+580 LNRMDTKTDFEI

>member
-1 MIKFELKTPQPG
+1 MTKLELKIPQPG
-13 VVFYGN
+13 VTFYGN
-19 RQRNRQSGTTAVIL
+19 RRLTTVTIL
-33 NIQADAGVKEVRFT
+33 DIKVDDGVKEVFFEGLKDCDA
-47 SIKGCS
+47 IEV
-53 QIKIDLSTDSFCPDT
+53 KIQSDCRCPSV
-68 ETLYIGSDVTNIR
+68 ERLYISENVRNIS
-81 IKNNMFPKVTKVV
+81 ISNNTFPNVNRVN
-94 SDSKHFLSGNVLV
+94 SDSKYFLSGNVLIEHYDV
-107 EVFEDRTYRLKNTFC
+107 QDIYILKNTFC
-122 KMMNGGNIDMKKVN
+122 KKKGENIDIKNVN
-136 WINDNAFEDCWSAN
+136 RIKDYAFVNCCSGN
-150 ITNIEKTVRCDY
+150 VTNVSEQILCDY
-162 KAFFSYNGINLLP
+162 KAFYQYKGIYQLP

-219 VNDIYTAHMPK
+219 VSNIHPAHMPK
-230 RIYVDNEG
+230 RIYVDNER

-396 STANDTKITLP
+396 STANDTKIILP
-407 PSVKMIGNGALRN
+407 SSVKMIGDGALRN

-427 DKIPSGFF
+427 NKIPPGFF
-435 TSLYTSDSG
+435 MSLDTYESG
-444 ADIHVN
+444 ADIYVK
-450 IGGKQYVL
+450 IRGKQYIL
-458 PSQSRFQEIDDY
+458 PSQSHFQTIDDY
-470 VSFLPINDRLLWQQY
+470 VMSLPFDDQILWRQFK
-485 MYINDSDIMKR
+485 YITEPMER
-496 YKFIMRAYKAVNGD
+496 YEFIMRAYKAVDGD

-525 NQKYIINN
+525 NQKYIISN
-533 CCEYKYKA
+533 CCTYRYEA

-547 LSLDICTKQTIEKI
+547 LSLDICTRQTIEKI
-561 ISFADKTEGLSL
+561 ISFADKTEGLLL

-580 LNRIDTKTDFEI
+580 LNRMDTKTDFEI

>member
-1 MIKFELKTPQPG
+1 MTKLELKIPQPG
-13 VVFYGN
+13 VTFYGN
-19 RQRNRQSGTTAVIL
+19 RRLTTVTIL
-33 NIQADAGVKEVRFT
+33 DIKVDDGVKEVFFEGLKDCDA
-47 SIKGCS
+47 IEV
-53 QIKIDLSTDSFCPDT
+53 KIQSDCRCPSV
-68 ETLYIGSDVTNIR
+68 ERLYISENVRNIS
-81 IKNNMFPKVTKVV
+81 ISNNTFPNVNRVN
-94 SDSKHFLSGNVLV
+94 SDSKYFLSGNVLIEHYDV
-107 EVFEDRTYRLKNTFC
+107 QDIYILKNTFC
-122 KMMNGGNIDMKKVN
+122 KKKGENIDLKNVN
-136 WINDNAFEDCWSAN
+136 RIKDYAFVNCCSGN
-150 ITNIEKTVRCDY
+150 VTNIGKTVRCDY
-162 KAFFSYNGINLLP
+162 KAFFNYNGINLLP

-219 VNDIYTAHMPK
+219 VSNIYPAHMPK
-230 RIYVDNEG
+230 RIYVDNER

-396 STANDTKITLP
+396 STANDTKIILP
-407 PSVKMIGNGALRN
+407 SSVKMIGDGALRN

-427 DKIPSGFF
+427 NKIPPGFF
-435 TSLYTSDSG
+435 MSLDTYESG
-444 ADIHVN
+444 ADIYVK
-450 IGGKQYVL
+450 IRGKQYIL
-458 PSQSRFQEIDDY
+458 PSQSHFQTIDDY
-470 VSFLPINDRLLWQQY
+470 VMSLPFDDQILWRQFK
-485 MYINDSDIMKR
+485 YITEPMER
-496 YKFIMRAYKAVNGD
+496 YEFIMRAYKAVDGD

-525 NQKYIINN
+525 NQEYIINN
-533 CCEYKYKA
+533 YCKYRYDV
-541 EYFIFM
+541 EDFIFM

-580 LNRIDTKTDFEI
+580 LNRMDTKTDFEI

>member
-1 MIKFELKTPQPG
+1 MTKLELKIPQPG
-13 VVFYGN
+13 VTFYGN
-19 RQRNRQSGTTAVIL
+19 RRLTTVTIL
-33 NIQADAGVKEVRFT
+33 DIKVDDGVKEVFFEGLKDCDA
-47 SIKGCS
+47 IEV
-53 QIKIDLSTDSFCPDT
+53 KIQSDCRCPSV
-68 ETLYIGSDVTNIR
+68 ERLYISENVRNIS
-81 IKNNMFPKVTKVV
+81 ISNNTFPNVNRVN
-94 SDSKHFLSGNVLV
+94 SDSKYFLSGNVLIEHYDV
-107 EVFEDRTYRLKNTFC
+107 QDIYILKNTFC
-122 KMMNGGNIDMKKVN
+122 KKKGENIDLKNVN
-136 WINDNAFEDCWSAN
+136 RIKDNAFEDCWSAN
-150 ITNIEKTVRCDY
+150 ITNIGKTVRCDY
-162 KAFFSYNGINLLP
+162 KAFFNYNGINLLP
-175 VVDGAH
+175 VADGAH

-219 VNDIYTAHMPK
+219 VSNIYPAHMPK
-230 RIYVDNEG
+230 RIYVDNER

-396 STANDTKITLP
+396 STANDTKIILP
-407 PSVKMIGNGALRN
+407 SSVKMIGDGALRN

-427 DKIPSGFF
+427 NKIPPGFF
-435 TSLYTSDSG
+435 MSLDTYESG
-444 ADIHVN
+444 ADIYVK
-450 IGGKQYVL
+450 IRGKQYIL
-458 PSQSRFQEIDDY
+458 PSQSHFQTIDDY
-470 VSFLPINDRLLWQQY
+470 VMSLPFDDQILWRQFK
-485 MYINDSDIMKR
+485 YITEPMER
-496 YKFIMRAYKAVNGD
+496 YEFIMRAYKAVDGD

-525 NQKYIINN
+525 NQEYIINN
-533 CCEYKYKA
+533 YCKYRYDV
-541 EYFIFM
+541 EDFIFM

-580 LNRIDTKTDFEI
+580 LNRMDTKTDFEI

>member
-1 MIKFELKTPQPG
+1 MTKLELKIPQPG
-13 VVFYGN
+13 VTFYGN
-19 RQRNRQSGTTAVIL
+19 RRLTTVTIL
-33 NIQADAGVKEVRFT
+33 DIKVEDGVKEVFFE
-47 SIKGCS
+47 SLKDCDAIEV
-53 QIKIDLSTDSFCPDT
+53 KIQSDCRCPSV
-68 ETLYIGSDVTNIR
+68 ERLYISENVRNIS
-81 IKNNMFPKVTKVV
+81 ISNNTFPNVNRVN
-94 SDSKHFLSGNVLV
+94 SDSKYFLSGNVLIEHYDV
-107 EVFEDRTYRLKNTFC
+107 QDIYILKNTFC
-122 KMMNGGNIDMKKVN
+122 KKKGEKIDLKNVNRIKDYAFVNCCSGNV
-136 WINDNAFEDCWSAN
+136 
-150 ITNIEKTVRCDY
+150 TNVSEQILCDY
-162 KAFFSYNGINLLP
+162 KAFYQYKGIYQLP

-219 VNDIYTAHMPK
+219 VSNIYPAHMPK
-230 RIYVDNEG
+230 RIYVDNER

-396 STANDTKITLP
+396 STANDTKIILP
-407 PSVKMIGNGALRN
+407 SSVKMIGDGALRN

-427 DKIPSGFF
+427 NKIPPGFF
-435 TSLYTSDSG
+435 MSLDTYESG
-444 ADIHVN
+444 ADIYVK
-450 IGGKQYVL
+450 IRGKQYIL
-458 PSQSRFQEIDDY
+458 PSQSHFQTIDDY
-470 VSFLPINDRLLWQQY
+470 VMSLPFDDQILWRQFK
-485 MYINDSDIMKR
+485 YITEPMER
-496 YKFIMRAYKAVNGD
+496 YEFIMRAYKAVDGD

-525 NQKYIINN
+525 NQEYIINN
-533 CCEYKYKA
+533 YCKYRYDV
-541 EYFIFM
+541 EDFIFM

-580 LNRIDTKTDFEI
+580 LNRMDTKTDFEI

>member
-1 MIKFELKTPQPG
+1 MTKLELKIPQPG
-13 VVFYGN
+13 VTFYGN
-19 RQRNRQSGTTAVIL
+19 RRLTTVTIL
-33 NIQADAGVKEVRFT
+33 DIKVEDGVKEVFFE
-47 SIKGCS
+47 SLKDCDAIEV
-53 QIKIDLSTDSFCPDT
+53 KIQSDCRCPSV
-68 ETLYIGSDVTNIR
+68 ERLYISENVRNIS
-81 IKNNMFPKVTKVV
+81 ISNNTFPNVNRVN
-94 SDSKHFLSGNVLV
+94 SDSKYFLSGNVLIEHYDV
-107 EVFEDRTYRLKNTFC
+107 QDIYILKNTFC
-122 KMMNGGNIDMKKVN
+122 KKKGENIDLKNVN
-136 WINDNAFEDCWSAN
+136 RIKDYAFVNCCSGN
-150 ITNIEKTVRCDY
+150 VTNVSEQILCDY
-162 KAFFSYNGINLLP
+162 KAFYQYKGIYQLP

-181 MMGNIMMTV
+181 MMGNIMMAV

-219 VNDIYTAHMPK
+219 VSNIYPAYMPK
-230 RIYVDNEG
+230 RIYVDNER

-396 STANDTKITLP
+396 STANDTKIILP
-407 PSVKMIGNGALRN
+407 SSVKMIGDGALRN

-427 DKIPSGFF
+427 NKIPPGFF
-435 TSLYTSDSG
+435 MSLDTYESG
-444 ADIHVN
+444 ADIYVK
-450 IGGKQYVL
+450 IRGKQYIL
-458 PSQSRFQEIDDY
+458 PSQSHFQTIDDY
-470 VSFLPINDRLLWQQY
+470 VMSLPFDDQILWRQFK
-485 MYINDSDIMKR
+485 YITEPMER
-496 YKFIMRAYKAVNGD
+496 YEFIMRAYKAVDGD

-525 NQKYIINN
+525 NQEYIINN
-533 CCEYKYKA
+533 YCKYRYDV
-541 EYFIFM
+541 EDFIFM

-573 KAYALDA
+573 KAYALYA
-580 LNRIDTKTDFEI
+580 LNRMDTKTDFEI

>member
-1 MIKFELKTPQPG
+1 MTKLELKIPQPG
-13 VVFYGN
+13 VTFYGN
-19 RQRNRQSGTTAVIL
+19 RRLTTVTIL
-33 NIQADAGVKEVRFT
+33 DIKVDDGVKEVFFEGLKDCDA
-47 SIKGCS
+47 IEV
-53 QIKIDLSTDSFCPDT
+53 KIQSDCRCPSV
-68 ETLYIGSDVTNIR
+68 ERLYISENVRNIS
-81 IKNNMFPKVTKVV
+81 ISNNTFPNVNRVN
-94 SDSKHFLSGNVLV
+94 SDSKYFLSGNVLIEHYDV
-107 EVFEDRTYRLKNTFC
+107 QDIYILKNTFC
-122 KMMNGGNIDMKKVN
+122 KKKGENIDLKNVN
-136 WINDNAFEDCWSAN
+136 RIKDYAFMNCCSGN
-150 ITNIEKTVRCDY
+150 VTNIGKTVRCDY
-162 KAFFSYNGINLLP
+162 KAFFNYNGINLLP

-219 VNDIYTAHMPK
+219 VSNIYPAHMPK
-230 RIYVDNEG
+230 RIYVDNER

-396 STANDTKITLP
+396 STANDTKIILP
-407 PSVKMIGNGALRN
+407 SSVKMIGDGALRN

-427 DKIPSGFF
+427 NKIPPGFF
-435 TSLYTSDSG
+435 MSLDTYESG
-444 ADIHVN
+444 ADIYVK
-450 IGGKQYVL
+450 IRGKQYIL
-458 PSQSRFQEIDDY
+458 PSQSHFQTIDDY
-470 VSFLPINDRLLWQQY
+470 VMSLPFDDQILWRQFK
-485 MYINDSDIMKR
+485 YITEPMER
-496 YKFIMRAYKAVNGD
+496 YEFIMRAYKAVDGD

-525 NQKYIINN
+525 NQEYIINN
-533 CCEYKYKA
+533 YCKYRYDV
-541 EYFIFM
+541 EDFIFM

-561 ISFADKTEGLSL
+561 ISLADKTEGLSL

-580 LNRIDTKTDFEI
+580 LNRMDTKTDFEI

>member
-1 MIKFELKTPQPG
+1 MTKLELKIPQPG
-13 VVFYGN
+13 VTFYGN
-19 RQRNRQSGTTAVIL
+19 RRLTTVTIL
-33 NIQADAGVKEVRFT
+33 DIKVEDGVKEVFFE
-47 SIKGCS
+47 SLKDCDAIEV
-53 QIKIDLSTDSFCPDT
+53 KIQSDCRCPSV
-68 ETLYIGSDVTNIR
+68 ERLYISENVRNIS
-81 IKNNMFPKVTKVV
+81 ISNNTFPNVNRVN
-94 SDSKHFLSGNVLV
+94 SDSKYFLSGNVLIEHYDV
-107 EVFEDRTYRLKNTFC
+107 QDIYILKNTFC
-122 KMMNGGNIDMKKVN
+122 KKKGENIDLKNVN
-136 WINDNAFEDCWSAN
+136 RIKDYAFVNCCSGN
-150 ITNIEKTVRCDY
+150 VTNIGKTVRCDY
-162 KAFFSYNGINLLP
+162 KAFFNYNGINLLP

-219 VNDIYTAHMPK
+219 VSNIYPAHMPK
-230 RIYVDNEG
+230 RIYVDNER

-250 TSIENIDIN
+250 TNIENIDIN

-396 STANDTKITLP
+396 STANDTKIILP
-407 PSVKMIGNGALRN
+407 SSVKMIGDGALRN

-427 DKIPSGFF
+427 NKIPPGFF
-435 TSLYTSDSG
+435 MSLDTYESG
-444 ADIHVN
+444 ADIYVK
-450 IGGKQYVL
+450 IRGKQYIL
-458 PSQSRFQEIDDY
+458 PSQSHFQTIDDY
-470 VSFLPINDRLLWQQY
+470 VMSLPFDDQILWRQFK
-485 MYINDSDIMKR
+485 YITEPMER
-496 YKFIMRAYKAVNGD
+496 YEFIMRAYKAVDGN

-525 NQKYIINN
+525 NQEYIINN
-533 CCEYKYKA
+533 YCKYRYEV

-580 LNRIDTKTDFEI
+580 LNRMDTKTDFEI

>member
-1 MIKFELKTPQPG
+1 MTKLELKIPQPG
-13 VVFYGN
+13 VTFYGN
-19 RQRNRQSGTTAVIL
+19 RRLTTVTIL
-33 NIQADAGVKEVRFT
+33 DIKVDDGVKEVFFEGLKDCDA
-47 SIKGCS
+47 IEV
-53 QIKIDLSTDSFCPDT
+53 KIQNDCRCPSV
-68 ETLYIGSDVTNIR
+68 ERLYISENVRNIS
-81 IKNNMFPKVTKVV
+81 ISNNTFPNVNRVV
-94 SDSKHFLSGNVLV
+94 SDSKYFLSGNVLIEHYDV
-107 EVFEDRTYRLKNTFC
+107 QDIYILKNTFC
-122 KMMNGGNIDMKKVN
+122 KKKGENIDLKNVN
-136 WINDNAFEDCWSAN
+136 RIKDNAFEDCWSAN

-162 KAFFSYNGINLLP
+162 KAFFNYNGINLLP

-219 VNDIYTAHMPK
+219 VSNIYPAHMPK

-396 STANDTKITLP
+396 STANDTKIILP
-407 PSVKMIGNGALRN
+407 SSVKMIGDGALRN

-427 DKIPSGFF
+427 NKIPPGFF
-435 TSLYTSDSG
+435 MSLDTYESG
-444 ADIHVN
+444 ADIYVK
-450 IGGKQYVL
+450 IRGKQYIL
-458 PSQSRFQEIDDY
+458 PSQSHFQAIDDY
-470 VSFLPINDRLLWQQY
+470 VMSLPFDDQILWRQFK
-485 MYINDSDIMKR
+485 YITEPMER
-496 YKFIMRAYKAVNGD
+496 YEFIMRAYKAVDGD

-525 NQKYIINN
+525 NQKYIISN
-533 CCEYKYKA
+533 CCTYRYEA

-580 LNRIDTKTDFEI
+580 LNRMDTKTDFEI

>member
-1 MIKFELKTPQPG
+1 MTKLELKIPQPG
-13 VVFYGN
+13 VTFYGN
-19 RQRNRQSGTTAVIL
+19 RRLTTVTIL
-33 NIQADAGVKEVRFT
+33 DIKVDDGVKEVFFEGLKDCDA
-47 SIKGCS
+47 IEV
-53 QIKIDLSTDSFCPDT
+53 KIQSDCRCPSV
-68 ETLYIGSDVTNIR
+68 ERLYISENVRNIS
-81 IKNNMFPKVTKVV
+81 ISNNTFPNVNRVN
-94 SDSKHFLSGNVLV
+94 SDSKYFLSGNVLIEHYDV
-107 EVFEDRTYRLKNTFC
+107 QDIYILKNTFC
-122 KMMNGGNIDMKKVN
+122 KKKGENIDLKNVN
-136 WINDNAFEDCWSAN
+136 RIKDYAFVNCCSGN
-150 ITNIEKTVRCDY
+150 VTNVSEQILCDY
-162 KAFFSYNGINLLP
+162 KAFYQYKGIYQLP

-219 VNDIYTAHMPK
+219 VSNIYPAHMPK
-230 RIYVDNEG
+230 RIYVDNER

-396 STANDTKITLP
+396 STANDTKIILP
-407 PSVKMIGNGALRN
+407 SSVKMIGDGALRN
-420 IKNVTLT
+420 IKHVTLT
-427 DKIPSGFF
+427 NKIPPGFF
-435 TSLYTSDSG
+435 MSLDTYESG
-444 ADIHVN
+444 ADIYVK
-450 IGGKQYVL
+450 IRGKQYIL
-458 PSQSRFQEIDDY
+458 PSQSHFQTIDDY
-470 VSFLPINDRLLWQQY
+470 VMSLPFDDQILWRQFK
-485 MYINDSDIMKR
+485 YITEPMER
-496 YKFIMRAYKAVNGD
+496 YEFIMRAYKAVDGD

-525 NQKYIINN
+525 NQKYIISN
-533 CCEYKYKA
+533 CCTYRYEA

-561 ISFADKTEGLSL
+561 ISFANKTEGLSL

-580 LNRIDTKTDFEI
+580 LNRMDTKTDFEI

>member
-1 MIKFELKTPQPG
+1 MTKLELKIPQPG
-13 VVFYGN
+13 VTFYGN
-19 RQRNRQSGTTAVIL
+19 RRLTTVTIL
-33 NIQADAGVKEVRFT
+33 DIKVEDGVKEVFFE
-47 SIKGCS
+47 SLKDCDAIEV
-53 QIKIDLSTDSFCPDT
+53 KIQSDCRCPSV
-68 ETLYIGSDVTNIR
+68 ERLYISENVRNIS
-81 IKNNMFPKVTKVV
+81 ISNNTFPNVNRVN
-94 SDSKHFLSGNVLV
+94 SDSKYFLSGNVLIEHYDV
-107 EVFEDRTYRLKNTFC
+107 QDIYILKNTFC
-122 KMMNGGNIDMKKVN
+122 KKKGENIDLKNVN
-136 WINDNAFEDCWSAN
+136 RIKDYAFVNCCSGN
-150 ITNIEKTVRCDY
+150 VTNVSEQILCDY
-162 KAFFSYNGINLLP
+162 KAFYQYKGIYQLP

-219 VNDIYTAHMPK
+219 VSNIYPAHMPK
-230 RIYVDNEG
+230 RIYVDNER

-396 STANDTKITLP
+396 STANDTKIILP
-407 PSVKMIGNGALRN
+407 SSVKMIGDGALRN

-427 DKIPSGFF
+427 NKIPPGFF
-435 TSLYTSDSG
+435 MSLDTYESG
-444 ADIHVN
+444 ADIYVK
-450 IGGKQYVL
+450 IRGKQYIL
-458 PSQSRFQEIDDY
+458 PSQSHFQTIDDY
-470 VSFLPINDRLLWQQY
+470 VMSLPFDDQILWRQFK
-485 MYINDSDIMKR
+485 YITEPMER
-496 YKFIMRAYKAVNGD
+496 YEFIMRAYKAVDGD

-525 NQKYIINN
+525 NQEYIINN
-533 CCEYKYKA
+533 YCKYRYDV
-541 EYFIFM
+541 EDFIFM

-573 KAYALDA
+573 KAYELDA
-580 LNRIDTKTDFEI
+580 LNRMDTKTDFEI

>member
-1 MIKFELKTPQPG
+1 MTKLELKIPQPG
-13 VVFYGN
+13 VTFYGN
-19 RQRNRQSGTTAVIL
+19 RRLTTVTIL
-33 NIQADAGVKEVRFT
+33 DIKVDDGVKEVFFEGLKDCDA
-47 SIKGCS
+47 IEV
-53 QIKIDLSTDSFCPDT
+53 KIQSDCRCPSV
-68 ETLYIGSDVTNIR
+68 ERLYISENVRNIS
-81 IKNNMFPKVTKVV
+81 ISNNTFPNVNRVN
-94 SDSKHFLSGNVLV
+94 SDSKYFLSGNVLIEHDDV
-107 EVFEDRTYRLKNTFC
+107 QDIYILKNTFC
-122 KMMNGGNIDMKKVN
+122 KKKGENIDLKNVN
-136 WINDNAFEDCWSAN
+136 RIKDYAFVNCWSAN
-150 ITNIEKTVRCDY
+150 ITNIGKTVRCDY
-162 KAFFSYNGINLLP
+162 KAFFNYNGINLLP

-219 VNDIYTAHMPK
+219 VSNIYPAHMPK
-230 RIYVDNEG
+230 RIYVDNER

-396 STANDTKITLP
+396 STANDTKIILP
-407 PSVKMIGNGALRN
+407 SSVKMIGDGALRN

-427 DKIPSGFF
+427 NKIPPGFF
-435 TSLYTSDSG
+435 MSLDTYESG
-444 ADIHVN
+444 ADIYVK
-450 IGGKQYVL
+450 IRGKQYIL
-458 PSQSRFQEIDDY
+458 PSQSHFQTIDDY
-470 VSFLPINDRLLWQQY
+470 VMFLPFDDQILWRQFK
-485 MYINDSDIMKR
+485 YITEPMER
-496 YKFIMRAYKAVNGD
+496 YEFIMRAYKAVDGD

-525 NQKYIINN
+525 NQEYIINN
-533 CCEYKYKA
+533 YCKYRYDV
-541 EYFIFM
+541 EDFIFM

-580 LNRIDTKTDFEI
+580 LNRMDTKTDFEI

>member
-1 MIKFELKTPQPG
+1 MTKLELKIPQPG
-13 VVFYGN
+13 VTFYGN
-19 RQRNRQSGTTAVIL
+19 RRLTTVTIL
-33 NIQADAGVKEVRFT
+33 DIKVEDGVKEVFFE
-47 SIKGCS
+47 SLKDCDAIEV
-53 QIKIDLSTDSFCPDT
+53 KIQSDCRCPSV
-68 ETLYIGSDVTNIR
+68 ERLYISENVRNIS
-81 IKNNMFPKVTKVV
+81 ISNNTFPNVNRVN
-94 SDSKHFLSGNVLV
+94 SDSKYFLSGNVLIEHYDV
-107 EVFEDRTYRLKNTFC
+107 QDIYILKNTFC
-122 KMMNGGNIDMKKVN
+122 KKKGENIDLKNVN
-136 WINDNAFEDCWSAN
+136 RIKDYAFVNCCSGN
-150 ITNIEKTVRCDY
+150 VTNVSEQILCDY
-162 KAFFSYNGINLLP
+162 KAFYQYKGIYQLP

-181 MMGNIMMTV
+181 MLGNIMMTA
-190 SNTIP
+190 SDIIP
-195 ACTTAI
+195 ARTTSI

-219 VNDIYTAHMPK
+219 VSNIYPAHMPK
-230 RIYVDNEG
+230 RIYVDNER

-396 STANDTKITLP
+396 STANDTKIILP
-407 PSVKMIGNGALRN
+407 SSVKMIGDGALRN

-427 DKIPSGFF
+427 NKIPPGFF
-435 TSLYTSDSG
+435 MSLDTYESG
-444 ADIHVN
+444 ADIYVK
-450 IGGKQYVL
+450 IRGKQYIL
-458 PSQSRFQEIDDY
+458 PSQSHFQTIDDY
-470 VSFLPINDRLLWQQY
+470 VMSLPFDDQILWRQFK
-485 MYINDSDIMKR
+485 YITEPMER
-496 YKFIMRAYKAVNGD
+496 YEFIMRAYKAVDGD
-510 IEEQSKKEMLDMLRD
+510 IEEQSKKEMLDMLRN
-525 NQKYIINN
+525 NQEYIINN
-533 CCEYKYKA
+533 YCKYRYDV
-541 EYFIFM
+541 EDFIFM

-580 LNRIDTKTDFEI
+580 LNRMDTKTDFEI

>member
-1 MIKFELKTPQPG
+1 MTKLELKIPQPG
-13 VVFYGN
+13 VTFYGN
-19 RQRNRQSGTTAVIL
+19 RRLTTVTIL
-33 NIQADAGVKEVRFT
+33 DIKVDDGVKEVFFEGLKDCDA
-47 SIKGCS
+47 IEV
-53 QIKIDLSTDSFCPDT
+53 KIQSDCRCPSV
-68 ETLYIGSDVTNIR
+68 ERLYISENVRNIS
-81 IKNNMFPKVTKVV
+81 ISNNTFPNVNRVN
-94 SDSKHFLSGNVLV
+94 SDSKYFLSGNVLIEHYDV
-107 EVFEDRTYRLKNTFC
+107 QDIYILKNTFC
-122 KMMNGGNIDMKKVN
+122 KKKGENIDLKNVN
-136 WINDNAFEDCWSAN
+136 RIKDYAFVNCCSGN
-150 ITNIEKTVRCDY
+150 VTNVSEQILCDY
-162 KAFFSYNGINLLP
+162 KAFYQYKGIYQLP

-219 VNDIYTAHMPK
+219 VSNIYPAHMPK
-230 RIYVDNEG
+230 RIYVDNER

-396 STANDTKITLP
+396 STANDTKIILP
-407 PSVKMIGNGALRN
+407 SSVKMIEDGALRN

-427 DKIPSGFF
+427 NKIPPGFF
-435 TSLYTSDSG
+435 MSLDTYESG
-444 ADIHVN
+444 ADIYVK
-450 IGGKQYVL
+450 IRGKQYIL
-458 PSQSRFQEIDDY
+458 PSQSHFQTIDDY
-470 VSFLPINDRLLWQQY
+470 VMSLPFDDQILWRQFK
-485 MYINDSDIMKR
+485 YITEPMER
-496 YKFIMRAYKAVNGD
+496 YEFIMRAYKAVDGD

-525 NQKYIINN
+525 NQKYIISN
-533 CCEYKYKA
+533 CCTYRYEA